1 MIDLLCRVGSLDEV
15 EELIDKMRSESN
27 EILVFVYCFL
37 LSVVWNYG
45 NLEVVEWVVEKLKE
59 VEVSDLSVY
68 ILLVSVYVFVNRW

>member
-37 LSVVWNYG
+37 LSVVRNYG
-45 NLEVVEWVVEKLKE
+45 NLEVVERVVEKLKE